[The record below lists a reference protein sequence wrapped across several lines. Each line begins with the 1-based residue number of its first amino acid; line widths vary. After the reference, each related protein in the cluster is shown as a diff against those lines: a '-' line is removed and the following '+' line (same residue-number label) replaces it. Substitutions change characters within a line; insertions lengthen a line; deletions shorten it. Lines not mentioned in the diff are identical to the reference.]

1 MQAFNR
7 NRIIVGILLLANL
20 IALLHYTGQFSAFHS
35 FRDFVSIIGALVFM
49 AAQGFYLYRPTKLIP
64 TAILLAAIASM
75 GFHIAWEIFD
85 ETALAGLF
93 LNLQYFIRPGSVFET
108 LGIGDHEAFGV
119 MLEPVVLY
127 GFVLAGMLGLIPG
140 VKHNF
145 KKAKPTS
152 SKGVYL
158 HNPRKDKNG
167 NALDEMRDRQHLYH
181 IYAAT
186 PSRNV
191 SFTAWGYAYIVFAF
205 LAAWIPAGTLSDP
218 TTGFFI
224 AILVGIAFYFI
235 VFKTIKDKRI
245 KAHDTWFFF
254 NTAHL
259 VTPDNIK
266 TDTQLDL
273 ALEDVCRFCVRP
285 TVRADGS
292 YIEATFT
299 PSNST
304 STALVT
310 GLGGEMLLGTSVMP
324 GSVGLAMGATAGA
337 VSAATNVVG
346 TTMAL
351 LINGLHT
358 STARHKLKIAEHSF
372 VVELEMKDG
381 KHHVIAGGLNEETA
395 TKLMNELADHVAADY
410 KAFWA
415 DVDKRTKEQIEMY
428 H

>member
-1 MQAFNR
+1 MQASNR
-7 NRIIVGILLLANL
+7 NRIIVGTLLLTNL
-20 IALLHYTGQFSAFHS
+20 IALSHYAHQFGVFHT

-49 AAQGFYLYRPTKLIP
+49 AAQGFYLYRPIKLIP
-64 TAILLAAIASM
+64 TAILLASIASM
-75 GFHIAWEIFD
+75 GFHIAWSIFD
-85 ETALAGLF
+85 GTALAGLF
-93 LNLQYFIRPGSVFET
+93 LNLQYFIRPGSVFEA

-127 GFVLAGMLGLIPG
+127 CFVLADMLGLIPG
-140 VKHNF
+140 VKHDF

-152 SKGVYL
+152 GKGVYF
-158 HNPRKDKNG
+158 HNPQKDKNG
-167 NALDEMRDRQHLYH
+167 NVIGEMRDREHLYH
-181 IYAAT
+181 VYAAT

-191 SFTAWGYAYIVFAF
+191 SFSAWGYAYMAFAF
-205 LAAWIPAGTLSDP
+205 VVAWVPASILSNP

-235 VFKTIKDKRI
+235 LFKTIKDKRI
-245 KAHDTWFFF
+245 KAHDTWMWF

-273 ALEDVCRFCVRP
+273 ALEDVHRFCVRP
-285 TVRADGS
+285 TVREDGS

-299 PSNST
+299 SSNST

-324 GSVGLAMGATAGA
+324 GSVGLAMGTTAGA

-351 LINGLHT
+351 LIYGIHR

-381 KHHVIAGGLNEETA
+381 KRHVIAGGLNEGTA
-395 TKLMNELADHVAADY
+395 TKLMNEVATHVATDY
-410 KAFWA
+410 KAFLA
-415 DVDKRTKEQIEMY
+415 DVDKRTKEQMEMHY
-428 H
+428 